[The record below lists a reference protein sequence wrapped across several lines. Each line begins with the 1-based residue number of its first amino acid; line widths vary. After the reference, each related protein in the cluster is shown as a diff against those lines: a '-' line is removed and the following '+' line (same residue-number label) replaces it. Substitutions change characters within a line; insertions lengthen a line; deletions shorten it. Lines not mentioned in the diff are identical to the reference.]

1 MVEDA
6 AAAWPVVGT
15 RGGVWPKAGS
25 LGAAAVVVEG
35 LSELRVRGF
44 TVEPCGC
51 SQLFLLLPHLC
62 DPGWGHAIAW
72 HRCVW
77 SQVPASVPRVLG
89 TSAKATQR
97 V

>member
-35 LSELRVRGF
+35 FSELRVCGF

-51 SQLFLLLPHLC
+51 S
-62 DPGWGHAIAW
+62 
-72 HRCVW
+72 
-77 SQVPASVPRVLG
+77 
-89 TSAKATQR
+89 
-97 V
+97 